1 MKLGW
6 FETIQLLGLDVM
18 GMVAMVLLLLAEL
31 GDMAKWTVQLVSRRI
46 ASRADRA
53 PARVVES
60 KNDAWPPKEWR
71 PSH

>member
-18 GMVAMVLLLLAEL
+18 G
-31 GDMAKWTVQLVSRRI
+31 TVQLVSRRI